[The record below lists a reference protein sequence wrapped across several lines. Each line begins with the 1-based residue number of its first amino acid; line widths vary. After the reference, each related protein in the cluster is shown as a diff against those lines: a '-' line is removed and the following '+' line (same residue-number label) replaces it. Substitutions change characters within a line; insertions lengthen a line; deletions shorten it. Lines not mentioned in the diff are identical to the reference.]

1 MTRIKSLGSAIVLAM
16 SSLTVACT
24 QSGPKVDA
32 SGSAYDHSGFEYS
45 PASANC
51 IPDINHC
58 ASYPTGDVTKD
69 GPPGKQSPTG
79 KQR

>member
-1 MTRIKSLGSAIVLAM
+1 MTRLELLGSATVFALA
-16 SSLTVACT
+16 SLTAACT
-24 QSGPKVDA
+24 PADQKTGA
-32 SGSAYDHSGFEYS
+32 SDSAYDHSGFEYS

-69 GPPGKQSPTG
+69 GPPGKQPSTG